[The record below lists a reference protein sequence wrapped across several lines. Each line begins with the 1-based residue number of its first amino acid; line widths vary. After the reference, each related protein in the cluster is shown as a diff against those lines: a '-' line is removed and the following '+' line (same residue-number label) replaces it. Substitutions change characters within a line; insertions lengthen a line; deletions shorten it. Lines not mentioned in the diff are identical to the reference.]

1 MSDANLGSATLAG
14 NPASD
19 PAAGATGGDA
29 GVQAQQL
36 PGTPDG
42 ASSSEASTST
52 GNWWDSIEDSDLKGY
67 VANKGWKDSTELA
80 KGYQNLE
87 KLLGSEKLP
96 MPKGDDD
103 ADGWNKLYSKLGR
116 PDSPDGYGFK
126 APEGE
131 DGTFAKTA
139 AEEFHKLGLTAKQAE
154 GLSQWWQQQAQGFN
168 EQQQQQTAQQAE
180 QALAELKN
188 EWGNKYDE
196 NVELGRRAARE
207 YGLDQEKLGK
217 LEQALGTN
225 GLLKLMAD
233 IGRGQGEANFIGE
246 GKTSFGMSP
255 EAARARIQSL
265 KGDKAWTQRY
275 LSGDTEAR
283 AELERLH
290 RLGFPE

>member
-1 MSDANLGSATLAG
+1 MSDMTTGSATLAG

-19 PAAGATGGDA
+19 PAAGAGSDA
-29 GVQAQQL
+29 GQQQL

-42 ASSSEASTST
+42 ATSATAPTST
-52 GNWWDSIEDSDLKGY
+52 GNWWDNIEDSDLKGY

-80 KGYQNLE
+80 RGYQNLE

-103 ADGWNKLYSKLGR
+103 VEGWNKLYTKLGR
-116 PDSPDGYGFK
+116 PETPEGYGIK
-126 APEGE
+126 
-131 DGTFAKTA
+131 A
-139 AEEFHKLGLTAKQAE
+139 AEGQDPTLANAAASKFHELGLTEKQGQALTNWWAE
-154 GLSQWWQQQAQGFN
+154 QSQGLLDAQSAAQAQS
-168 EQQQQQTAQQAE
+168 AE
-180 QALAELKN
+180 QAIAELKN

-207 YGLDQEKLGK
+207 YGLDADALGK
-217 LEQALGTN
+217 IEGALGTK
-225 GLLKLMAD
+225 GLLDLMAK
-233 IGRGQGEANFIGE
+233 IGRGQGEAEFIGQ

-265 KGDKAWTQRY
+265 KGDAEWTQRY
-275 LSGDTEAR
+275 LKGDADAR

-290 RLGFPE
+290 RLGYPE